1 MKIRT
6 TGYVLL
12 DGRSYAPDTELDVPV
27 GRALQMV
34 GDGQAEQIPE
44 GGTMAQRNPG
54 GGTGQHPPQAPV
66 NADNYKPVF
75 MDNVTTTSMNGLVT
89 PVTPT
94 YCLTRA
100 SAEQLATILRDLNP
114 EIVMAWPYYV
124 RAGVMV
130 SSTVPWFRFP
140 SGCAV
145 NAGQESTYWINNSGA
160 SAEAN
165 CRKDIEAA
173 QQQFY
178 VEGSEQYPPQL
189 QTPQS

>member
-1 MKIRT
+1 MKVRT
-6 TGYVLL
+6 KGYVLL
-12 DGRSYAPDTELDVPV
+12 DGRSYDPDTELDVPD

-54 GGTGQHPPQAPV
+54 GGSGQHPPVEPV

-75 MDNVTTTSMNGLVT
+75 MDNVTTTSMNGLVS

-94 YCLTRA
+94 SCLTRA
-100 SAEQLATILRDLNP
+100 SAVQLQTILKDLNL
-114 EIVMAWPYYV
+114 EIVMAWPFYAK
-124 RAGVMV
+124 AGVMV
-130 SSTVPWFRFP
+130 SSLVPWFRLP
-140 SGCAV
+140 SGAAV
-145 NAGQESTYWINNSGA
+145 NAGQEAAWWINDSGA
-160 SAEAN
+160 SAESK

-178 VEGSEQYPPQL
+178 AEGSEQYPPQL